1 MSLKPISIRDME
13 DQSGDIYESVVVMSK
28 RAKQVLSDRIVEEI
42 IESNDEDELG
52 VYDELI
58 ETNPDD
64 YEELVKPTTVSV
76 NEFLDGEID
85 WKKNG
90 LPKTKNLI
98 LGKNSNYFPFISCL
112 FCCLW
117 QERKGLSS
125 LQVETH
131 GHIHSHGH
139 SHSHGHDHQHSHSHS
154 HGRIPGGVFSCLLY
168 TSPSPRD

>member
-42 IESNDEDELG
+42 IESNDEEELG

-58 ETNPDD
+58 EANPDD

-85 WKKNG
+85 WKKN
-90 LPKTKNLI
+90 NEEE
-98 LGKNSNYFPFISCL
+98 S
-112 FCCLW
+112 
-117 QERKGLSS
+117 
-125 LQVETH
+125 
-131 GHIHSHGH
+131 
-139 SHSHGHDHQHSHSHS
+139 
-154 HGRIPGGVFSCLLY
+154 
-168 TSPSPRD
+168 

>member
-1 MSLKPISIRDME
+1 ME

-42 IESNDEDELG
+42 IESNEEEELG

-85 WKKNG
+85 WKKNDEDE
-90 LPKTKNLI
+90 
-98 LGKNSNYFPFISCL
+98 S
-112 FCCLW
+112 
-117 QERKGLSS
+117 
-125 LQVETH
+125 
-131 GHIHSHGH
+131 
-139 SHSHGHDHQHSHSHS
+139 
-154 HGRIPGGVFSCLLY
+154 
-168 TSPSPRD
+168 